1 MSVRISI
8 DETNLEAVAERLGEF
23 RNKAPNACASALNRS
38 LTNVSATLK
47 KEVRAKYHVKAGDI
61 AATLKTKRA
70 SAAKLSAEVRS
81 SGSPISLEK
90 FKVSPKTINP
100 RRKSQ
105 LKIAIKKNGTKQI
118 LGAFIANI
126 NGIKVFKRVAKPR
139 LPIEK
144 LFGPSVPQ
152 MAGEDS
158 IVDNINTKAAQTYEQ
173 RLGHEINR
181 LLARLGG

>member
-1 MSVRISI
+1 MSVRIVI
-8 DETNLEAVAERLGEF
+8 DETGIEEVAQRLGEI
-23 RNKAPNACASALNRS
+23 RNKAPNAISNALNRS

-61 AATLKTKRA
+61 QKTLKIKRA
-70 SAAKLSAEVRS
+70 SAGKLSAEVRS

-90 FKVSPKTINP
+90 FKVSPKTVNP
-100 RRKSQ
+100 RRKTQ

-118 LGAFIANI
+118 LGAFIADV
-126 NGIKVFKRVAKPR
+126 NGNKVFKRVSKHR

-152 MAGEDS
+152 MAAEEGVVEN
-158 IVDNINTKAAQTYEQ
+158 VNAKAAETYEQ
-173 RLGHEINR
+173 RLEHEINR
-181 LLARLGG
+181 LLAQSGG